1 MFGQSGTPNELLE
14 YYGLT
19 EDEHYLK
26 LLRIFVKNNKKDRTL

>member
-19 EDEHYLK
+19 EDN
-26 LLRIFVKNNKKDRTL
+26 IFETTKNFCKE